1 MDLKVTEII
10 YYNKCIKYF
19 IDDIEVNKEC
29 YNFTMSKFIWN
40 EKIREYKSEL
50 IKVRKGEQINI
61 KHYNIDTN
69 MKIKIGNYIKN
80 TKNAKR
86 NI

>member
-80 TKNAKR
+80 TKNARK